1 MGVLGFGNSVRRF
14 WSLFGQHICV
24 AHNHLRVLFFLC
36 KTLLRL
42 YAFHDLDGSS
52 LSLCVCVC
60 RIATAI
66 NLHLPVSQ
74 KPKNEQHA
82 RELLNRTRTW
92 LTCFNVDRSFG
103 SQYGKPPIISNTD
116 YTANHCAEWWSSS
129 EYNLPSF
136 DIHISCYS
144 NELRLAADFGMKIRS
159 DRNNPTGFNR
169 VRQLLFLFTR

>member
-1 MGVLGFGNSVRRF
+1 MGFLGFGNPVRRF

-24 AHNHLRVLFFLC
+24 LIIISGFSSFFAKPCCDCTRFMIWMGRLC
-36 KTLLRL
+36 V
-42 YAFHDLDGSS
+42 
-52 LSLCVCVC
+52 CVCVC

-169 VRQLLFLFTR
+169 VRQLLFLFSR